1 MRIEVLEILDAER
14 REVRFRSEL
23 GDAWG
28 VWQADDVPS
37 EGQFDVEIDINE
49 EISTW
54 LSDEGD
60 TDRLDGDASHR
71 QAVRVRGTVQTVDE
85 DSVTS
90 LRVGRDILLV
100 EMANEAVPPQPGSTI
115 TFDTPEIHLY
125 PYQL

>member
-28 VWQADDVPS
+28 VWQADVVPS
-37 EGQFDVEIDINE
+37 EGQFDVEVDIPE

-54 LSDEGD
+54 LPGEGD
-60 TDRLDGDASHR
+60 ADRLDGDPSRR
-71 QAVRVRGTVQTVDE
+71 QAVTVRGTVQTVDE

-90 LRVGRDILLV
+90 LRVGRDIVLI
-100 EMANEAVPPQPGSTI
+100 EMANETVPPQPGSTI
-115 TFDTPEIHLY
+115 TFETPEIHLY